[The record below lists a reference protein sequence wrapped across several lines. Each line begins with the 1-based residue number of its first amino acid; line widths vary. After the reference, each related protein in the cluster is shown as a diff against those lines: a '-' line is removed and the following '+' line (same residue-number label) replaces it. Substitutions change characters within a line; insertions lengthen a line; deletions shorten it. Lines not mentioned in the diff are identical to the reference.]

1 MFTEGLDESAIN
13 WIKQGS
19 EGKQQSCNTRSPLS
33 EKIDDRYSLPRSPL
47 ANYTPNSHVLPPL
60 KFHSGLLKPLH
71 TVALSIDSNEDDC
84 DFEYDDEE
92 IESESVASA
101 SDELTGHYSEEEE
114 EEEAL
119 GTKVF
124 DQGTNLCQ
132 IKGAG
137 LSNRHGST
145 LNRGILQENLR
156 IEVPGNTRRFTE
168 GSGQKAKN
176 LGIPIYLREKVQPHS
191 AYATPVGKLTDLG
204 TPSAPPIV
212 VDIGAD
218 EDNFEPAS
226 GLSTSG
232 GLTGTEHNSKQGF
245 SETPEETWY
254 GNGLGISEGLSR
266 TQDSDKINN
275 PKVAEEA
282 CYINNQV
289 LPETDNKGGD
299 KATVVETNALPQFQ
313 QGNSVGFP
321 SRYDTSQNGW
331 QVLLAYDACIRL
343 CLNAWARGC
352 VEAPEFLRDECQ
364 ILRSAFCLQTLL
376 LQPRSMQTTERIHKT
391 NGQTLP
397 LKVRKLVGKVRVEV
411 RKLRIIPKR
420 KLKSTDSMRGAISMQ
435 AGADYVRHV
444 SSLVKHGIHSL
455 KIHSSL
461 LTCEES
467 LRCLVLLKS
476 STEDSKFEPNS
487 AVTLVPGS
495 GDHHDFFP
503 ENQGDALLLEVQ
515 DMKKST
521 LGRTSIPVSA
531 VADNNSDKIR
541 WWPIYHD
548 DNECVGKVQLSI
560 NCTITSDETAQ
571 VKSGPIAETLAY
583 DLLLEASM
591 RAQQFCARRLRSEE
605 PWNWLLT
612 EFSEYY
618 GVTDTYTRLRYL
630 SYVMDVATPTKDCL
644 ELIHELLVPVMKAR
658 SDRSMTRQEKSLLL
672 DCETEIEGLLATVF
686 ENYKSLDESC
696 PTGLAD
702 MSAPIPETAAPALAP
717 AVQIYILLHDILAQD
732 AQMTLRNYIQTA
744 AAKRCRK
751 HMMETDDFLTV
762 NLDGF
767 VMDSVTI
774 STAYSKMKNLCSN
787 ISNEIQADIK
797 IHNQDILPSSIDLSS
812 ITASVYSTELC
823 KRLKNFLAAWPPS
836 SPSPHVNELL
846 IAAAD
851 FERNLDSWNLSS
863 VQGGVDS
870 RGLFH
875 SYIMVWIEDMQ
886 LHLLELCKA
895 EKVLWSGVVTNYSTS
910 PFAEEMFEKTKQ
922 MLTEYEVVI
931 NRWPQYT
938 IILENAVANVERAII
953 KAMEKQYNEILTPLK
968 DSIPKKLG
976 MQVQKLAR
984 RQSTTLYSIPNQL
997 GTFLN
1002 TIKRIL
1008 DVLHCKLEDILKS
1021 WASYLPATA
1030 NGEKKSNFG
1039 EQLNGVTVLLRTKY
1053 KNYMQ
1058 AIIVKLANNTQ
1069 SNRCTRLQRMLEE
1082 TKETDGEAEIR
1093 ERLQMLNSQLSDTI
1107 SNLQE
1112 VFTSAIFVA
1121 ICRGYWDKM
1130 GQIILK
1136 FLEGRKENRV
1146 WYSGSYHALGVLDDI
1161 FASQMQRLQGNAL
1174 QDKDIEP
1181 PRSIVEARAIL
1192 CRDTSNCPDSSN
1204 YLYF

>member
-19 EGKQQSCNTRSPLS
+19 EVKQSCSSNTRSPLS
-33 EKIDDRYSLPRSPL
+33 EKLDDRYPFPKSPL
-47 ANYTPNSHVLPPL
+47 ACYTPNSHVLPPL
-60 KFHSGLLKPLH
+60 KFHSGLLKPLN
-71 TVALSIDSNEDDC
+71 TVALSVDSNDDDC
-84 DFEYDDEE
+84 DFDYDDEE

-101 SDELTGHYSEEEE
+101 SEELNGHYSEEEE
-114 EEEAL
+114 EEEEEETL
-119 GTKVF
+119 T
-124 DQGTNLCQ
+124 TNSCQ
-132 IKGAG
+132 IKGVG
-137 LSNRHGST
+137 MSNRNGST
-145 LNRGILQENLR
+145 LNRGVLQGNLR
-156 IEVPGNTRRFTE
+156 IEVPGNARRFTE
-168 GSGQKAKN
+168 GSGQKAQI
-176 LGIPIYLREKVQPHS
+176 LGIPSYLREKVQPHS
-191 AYATPVGKLTDLG
+191 TYATPVGKLIDLG

-212 VDIGAD
+212 DIGAD
-218 EDNFEPAS
+218 EANSELAS

-232 GLTGTEHNSKQGF
+232 GLAGTEHNSMKDF
-245 SETPEETWY
+245 SETPEESWY

-266 TQDSDKINN
+266 TQDSNRINIPN
-275 PKVAEEA
+275 VA
-282 CYINNQV
+282 QV
-289 LPETDNKGGD
+289 NSETESRGGD
-299 KATVVETNALPQFQ
+299 KASVIETNALPYSQ

-352 VEAPEFLRDECQ
+352 VEAPDFLRDECQ
-364 ILRSAFCLQTLL
+364 MLRNAFCLQKLL
-376 LQPRSMQTTERIHKT
+376 LQPRCMQTTVSIHKT

-411 RKLRIIPKR
+411 RKLRIVPKR
-420 KLKSTDSMRGAISMQ
+420 KLKSTDSMRGAISLH
-435 AGADYVRHV
+435 ARADYVRHV
-444 SSLVKHGIHSL
+444 SSLVKNGINSL

-467 LRCLVLLKS
+467 FRCLVLLKS
-476 STEDSKFEPNS
+476 STEDTKFEPNS
-487 AVTLVPGS
+487 AVTLIPGS

-531 VADNNSDKIR
+531 VADNNNDKIR

-560 NCTITSDETAQ
+560 NCTITTDETTQ

-591 RAQQFCARRLRSEE
+591 RAQQFCARSLRSGE

-612 EFSEYY
+612 EFSQYY

-644 ELIHELLVPVMKAR
+644 ELIHELLVPIMKSR

-717 AVQIYILLHDILAQD
+717 AVQIYTLLHDILAQD

-751 HMMETDDFLTV
+751 HMMETDEFLSI

-797 IHNQDILPSSIDLSS
+797 IHNQHILPSSIDLSS

-851 FERNLDSWNLSS
+851 FERNLDSWNISL

-1021 WASYLPATA
+1021 WASYLPA

-1058 AIIVKLANNTQ
+1058 AIIIKLASNTQ
-1069 SNRCTRLQRMLEE
+1069 SNRCTRLQRILEE

-1093 ERLQMLNSQLSDTI
+1093 EKLQMLNSQLSDSI

-1174 QDKDIEP
+1174 QEKDIEP

>member
-13 WIKQGS
+13 WIKQGT
-19 EGKQQSCNTRSPLS
+19 EVKQSCNARSPLS
-33 EKIDDRYSLPRSPL
+33 EKFDDRYLIPRSPL
-47 ANYTPNSHVLPPL
+47 ATYTPNSHILPPL
-60 KFHSGLLKPLH
+60 KFHSGLLKPH
-71 TVALSIDSNEDDC
+71 NTVKTLSIDSNEDDYDY
-84 DFEYDDEE
+84 DFDGD
-92 IESESVASA
+92 ESESVASA
-101 SDELTGHYSEEEE
+101 SDELDGHYSEQET
-114 EEEAL
+114 L
-119 GTKVF
+119 S
-124 DQGTNLCQ
+124 TNGCEV
-132 IKGAG
+132 KGVG

-156 IEVPGNTRRFTE
+156 IEVPENGIRRFNE
-168 GSGQKAKN
+168 QEFMGSEHKATP
-176 LGIPIYLREKVQPHS
+176 LSSVPSYLRDKVQPHS
-191 AYATPVGKLTDLG
+191 AYATPVGRLNDLG
-204 TPSAPPIV
+204 TPSAPPIL
-212 VDIGAD
+212 DIGAD
-218 EDNFEPAS
+218 EENSEQESGS

-232 GLTGTEHNSKQGF
+232 GFSGTEHNNKKHIQ
-245 SETPEETWY
+245 ETPEEAWY
-254 GNGLGISEGLSR
+254 T
-266 TQDSDKINN
+266 TQDSNKKNI
-275 PKVAEEA
+275 PEEA
-282 CYINNQV
+282 CHRSEQI
-289 LPETDNKGGD
+289 LSETESRGED
-299 KATVVETNALPQFQ
+299 KTTFVETNTVLSFK

-364 ILRSAFCLQTLL
+364 LLRSAFCLQKLL
-376 LQPRSMQTTERIHKT
+376 LQPRGMQTTERIN

-420 KLKSTDSMRGAISMQ
+420 KLKSTNSMRGAISMQ
-435 AGADYVRHV
+435 AGAEYVRHV
-444 SSLVKHGIHSL
+444 SSLVKNGINSL
-455 KIHSSL
+455 KIHSFL
-461 LTCEES
+461 LTSEES

-476 STEDSKFEPNS
+476 SMEDTKFEPNS
-487 AVTLVPGS
+487 AVMLQPGS

-515 DMKKST
+515 DMKRST
-521 LGRTSIPVSA
+521 LGRTSIPISA
-531 VADNNSDKIR
+531 VTDSNNDKIR

-560 NCTITSDETAQ
+560 NCTLTTDETTQ

-591 RAQQFCARRLRSEE
+591 RAQQFSTRSLRSEG

-618 GVTDTYTRLRYL
+618 GVSDTYTKLRYL

-658 SDRSMTRQEKSLLL
+658 SDKSLTRQEKSLLL
-672 DCETEIEGLLATVF
+672 DCETEVGSLLATVF
-686 ENYKSLDESC
+686 ENYKSLDENCS
-696 PTGLAD
+696 TGLAD
-702 MSAPIPETAAPALAP
+702 ISAPVAETAAPALAP
-717 AVQIYILLHDILAQD
+717 AVQVYTLLHDILAQD
-732 AQMTLRNYIQTA
+732 AQMTLRNYIQIA

-751 HMMETDDFLTV
+751 HMVETDEFLST

-774 STAYSKMKNLCSN
+774 TTAYSKMKNLCSR

-797 IHNQDILPSSIDLSS
+797 IHNQHILPSSIDLTS

-836 SPSPHVNELL
+836 SPSLHVNELL

-851 FERNLDSWNLSS
+851 FERNLDSWNISR

-895 EKVLWSGVVTNYSTS
+895 EKVLWSGVITNYSTS

-938 IILENAVANVERAII
+938 VILENAVANVERAII
-953 KAMEKQYNEILTPLK
+953 KAIEKQYNDILTPLK

-1008 DVLHCKLEDILKS
+1008 DVLHCQLEDILKS
-1021 WASYLPATA
+1021 WASYLPA
-1030 NGEKKSNFG
+1030 NGEKKSTFG

-1058 AIIVKLANNTQ
+1058 AIIIKLATNMQ
-1069 SNRCTRLQRMLEE
+1069 ANRCTRLQRILEE
-1082 TKETDGEAEIR
+1082 TKEADGEAEIR
-1093 ERLQMLNSQLSDTI
+1093 ERMQLLNSQLSDSI
-1107 SNLQE
+1107 SNLKE
-1112 VFTSAIFVA
+1112 VFTSGIFVA
-1121 ICRGYWDKM
+1121 ICRGFWDKM

-1146 WYSGSYHALGVLDDI
+1146 WYSGFYHALGILDDI

-1174 QDKDIEP
+1174 QEKDIEP

-1192 CRDTSNCPDSSN
+1192 FRVTSNCPDSSN

>member
-19 EGKQQSCNTRSPLS
+19 EVKQSCSSSNTRSPLS
-33 EKIDDRYSLPRSPL
+33 EKLDDRYPISRSPL
-47 ANYTPNSHVLPPL
+47 ACYTPNSHVLPPL
-60 KFHSGLLKPLH
+60 KFHSGLLKPLN
-71 TVALSIDSNEDDC
+71 TVALSVDSNDDDC
-84 DFEYDDEE
+84 DFDYDDEE

-101 SDELTGHYSEEEE
+101 SEELNGHYSEEEE
-114 EEEAL
+114 EAL
-119 GTKVF
+119 S
-124 DQGTNLCQ
+124 TNSCQ
-132 IKGAG
+132 IKRAG
-137 LSNRHGST
+137 LSNRNGST
-145 LNRGILQENLR
+145 INRGVLQGNLR
-156 IEVPGNTRRFTE
+156 IEVPVNARRFTE
-168 GSGQKAKN
+168 GSGQKAQI
-176 LGIPIYLREKVQPHS
+176 LGIPSYLREKVQPHS
-191 AYATPVGKLTDLG
+191 AYATPVGKLVDLG
-204 TPSAPPIV
+204 TPSAPPIM
-212 VDIGAD
+212 DIGAD
-218 EDNFEPAS
+218 EAHSELAS

-232 GLTGTEHNSKQGF
+232 ELAGTEQNSMKAF
-245 SETPEETWY
+245 SETPEESWY
-254 GNGLGISEGLSR
+254 GNGLGISEGLSS
-266 TQDSDKINN
+266 TQDSNRINIPN
-275 PKVAEEA
+275 VA
-282 CYINNQV
+282 QV
-289 LPETDNKGGD
+289 LPETESRGGD
-299 KATVVETNALPQFQ
+299 KASVIETNALPYSQ

-364 ILRSAFCLQTLL
+364 MLRNAFCLQKLL
-376 LQPRSMQTTERIHKT
+376 LQPRCMQTTVSIHKT

-397 LKVRKLVGKVRVEV
+397 LKVRKIVGKVRVEV
-411 RKLRIIPKR
+411 RKLRIVPKR
-420 KLKSTDSMRGAISMQ
+420 KLKSTDSMRGAISLH

-444 SSLVKHGIHSL
+444 SSLVKNGINSL
-455 KIHSSL
+455 KIHSTL

-467 LRCLVLLKS
+467 FRCLVLLKS
-476 STEDSKFEPNS
+476 STEDTKFEPNS
-487 AVTLVPGS
+487 AVTLIPGS

-531 VADNNSDKIR
+531 VADNNNDKIR

-560 NCTITSDETAQ
+560 NCTITTDETTQ

-591 RAQQFCARRLRSEE
+591 RAQQFCARSLRSGE

-702 MSAPIPETAAPALAP
+702 MSAPFPETAAPALAP
-717 AVQIYILLHDILAQD
+717 AVQIYTLLHDILAQD

-751 HMMETDDFLTV
+751 HMMETDDFLSI

-797 IHNQDILPSSIDLSS
+797 IHNQHILPSSIDLSS

-851 FERNLDSWNLSS
+851 FERNLDSWNLSL

-1021 WASYLPATA
+1021 WASYLPA

-1058 AIIVKLANNTQ
+1058 AIIIKLASNTQ
-1069 SNRCTRLQRMLEE
+1069 SNRCTRLQRILEE

-1093 ERLQMLNSQLSDTI
+1093 EKLQMLNSQLSDSI

-1174 QDKDIEP
+1174 QEKDIEP

>member
-19 EGKQQSCNTRSPLS
+19 EVKQPCSSSNTRSPLS
-33 EKIDDRYSLPRSPL
+33 EKLDDRYPISRSPL
-47 ANYTPNSHVLPPL
+47 ACYTPNSHVLPPL
-60 KFHSGLLKPLH
+60 KFHSGLLKPH
-71 TVALSIDSNEDDC
+71 NTVALSVDSNDDDC
-84 DFEYDDEE
+84 DFDYDDEE

-101 SDELTGHYSEEEE
+101 SEELNGHYSEEEE
-114 EEEAL
+114 EAL
-119 GTKVF
+119 S
-124 DQGTNLCQ
+124 TNSCQ
-132 IKGAG
+132 IKRAG
-137 LSNRHGST
+137 LSNQNGST
-145 LNRGILQENLR
+145 INRGVLQGNLR
-156 IEVPGNTRRFTE
+156 IEVPVNARRFTE
-168 GSGQKAKN
+168 GSGQKAQI
-176 LGIPIYLREKVQPHS
+176 LGIPSYLRENVQPHS
-191 AYATPVGKLTDLG
+191 AYATPVGKLVDLG
-204 TPSAPPIV
+204 TPSAPPIM
-212 VDIGAD
+212 DIGAD
-218 EDNFEPAS
+218 EAHSELAS

-232 GLTGTEHNSKQGF
+232 ELAGTEHNSMKAF
-245 SETPEETWY
+245 SETPEESWY

-266 TQDSDKINN
+266 TQDSNRINIPN
-275 PKVAEEA
+275 VA
-282 CYINNQV
+282 QV
-289 LPETDNKGGD
+289 LPETESKGGD
-299 KATVVETNALPQFQ
+299 KASVIETNALPYSQ

-364 ILRSAFCLQTLL
+364 MLRNAFCLQKLL
-376 LQPRSMQTTERIHKT
+376 LQPRCMQTTVSIHKT

-397 LKVRKLVGKVRVEV
+397 LKVRKIVGKVRVEV
-411 RKLRIIPKR
+411 RKLRIVPKR
-420 KLKSTDSMRGAISMQ
+420 KLKSTDSMRGAISLH

-444 SSLVKHGIHSL
+444 SSLVKNGINSL
-455 KIHSSL
+455 KIHSTL

-467 LRCLVLLKS
+467 FRCLVLLKS
-476 STEDSKFEPNS
+476 STEDTKFEPNS
-487 AVTLVPGS
+487 AVTLIPGS

-531 VADNNSDKIR
+531 VADNNNDKIR

-560 NCTITSDETAQ
+560 NCTITTDETTQ

-591 RAQQFCARRLRSEE
+591 RAQQFCARSLRSGE

-702 MSAPIPETAAPALAP
+702 MSAPLPETAAPALAP
-717 AVQIYILLHDILAQD
+717 AVQIYTLLHDILAQD

-751 HMMETDDFLTV
+751 HMMETDDFLSI

-797 IHNQDILPSSIDLSS
+797 IHNQHILPSSIDLSS

-851 FERNLDSWNLSS
+851 FERNLDSWNLSL

-1008 DVLHCKLEDILKS
+1008 DVLHCKLEDVLKS
-1021 WASYLPATA
+1021 WASYLPA

-1058 AIIVKLANNTQ
+1058 AIIIKLASNTQ
-1069 SNRCTRLQRMLEE
+1069 SNRCTRLQRILEE

-1093 ERLQMLNSQLSDTI
+1093 EKLQMLNSQLSDSI

-1112 VFTSAIFVA
+1112 VFTSAIFIA

-1174 QDKDIEP
+1174 QEKDIEP

>member
-19 EGKQQSCNTRSPLS
+19 EVKQSCSNNTRSPLS
-33 EKIDDRYSLPRSPL
+33 EKLDDRYPIPRSPL
-47 ANYTPNSHVLPPL
+47 ACYTPNSHVLPPL
-60 KFHSGLLKPLH
+60 KFHSGLLKPLN
-71 TVALSIDSNEDDC
+71 TVALSVDSNDDDC
-84 DFEYDDEE
+84 DFDYDDEE

-101 SDELTGHYSEEEE
+101 SEELNGHYSEEEE
-114 EEEAL
+114 EEAL
-119 GTKVF
+119 S
-124 DQGTNLCQ
+124 TNSCQ

-137 LSNRHGST
+137 MSNRNGST
-145 LNRGILQENLR
+145 INRGVLQGNLR
-156 IEVPGNTRRFTE
+156 IEVPGNARRFTE
-168 GSGQKAKN
+168 GSGQKAQI
-176 LGIPIYLREKVQPHS
+176 LGIPGYLREKVQPHS
-191 AYATPVGKLTDLG
+191 AYATPVGKLIDLG

-212 VDIGAD
+212 DIGAD
-218 EDNFEPAS
+218 EANSELAS

-232 GLTGTEHNSKQGF
+232 GLAGTEHNSMKAF
-245 SETPEETWY
+245 SETPEESWY

-266 TQDSDKINN
+266 TQDSNRINIPN
-275 PKVAEEA
+275 VAQ
-282 CYINNQV
+282 I
-289 LPETDNKGGD
+289 LSETESRGGD
-299 KATVVETNALPQFQ
+299 KASVIETNALPYSQ

-364 ILRSAFCLQTLL
+364 MLRNAFCLQKLL
-376 LQPRSMQTTERIHKT
+376 LQPRCMQTTVSIHKT

-411 RKLRIIPKR
+411 RKLRIVPKR
-420 KLKSTDSMRGAISMQ
+420 KLKSTDSMRGAISLH

-444 SSLVKHGIHSL
+444 SLLVKNGINSL

-467 LRCLVLLKS
+467 FRCLVLLKS
-476 STEDSKFEPNS
+476 STEDTKFEPNS
-487 AVTLVPGS
+487 AVTLIPGS

-531 VADNNSDKIR
+531 VADNNNDKIR

-560 NCTITSDETAQ
+560 NCTITTDETTQ

-591 RAQQFCARRLRSEE
+591 RAQQFCARSLRSGE

-717 AVQIYILLHDILAQD
+717 TVQIYTLLHDILAQD

-751 HMMETDDFLTV
+751 HMMETDDFLSI

-797 IHNQDILPSSIDLSS
+797 IHNQHILPSSIDLSS

-851 FERNLDSWNLSS
+851 FERNLDSWNISL

-1021 WASYLPATA
+1021 WASYLPA

-1058 AIIVKLANNTQ
+1058 AIIIKLASNTQ
-1069 SNRCTRLQRMLEE
+1069 SNRCTRLQRILEE

-1093 ERLQMLNSQLSDTI
+1093 EKLQMLNSQLSDSI

-1174 QDKDIEP
+1174 QEKDIEP

>member
-19 EGKQQSCNTRSPLS
+19 EVKQSCSSSNTRSPLS
-33 EKIDDRYSLPRSPL
+33 EKLDDRYPISRSPL
-47 ANYTPNSHVLPPL
+47 ACYTPNSHVLPPL
-60 KFHSGLLKPLH
+60 KFHS
-71 TVALSIDSNEDDC
+71 AS
-84 DFEYDDEE
+84 EE
-92 IESESVASA
+92 
-101 SDELTGHYSEEEE
+101 LNGHYTEE

-119 GTKVF
+119 S
-124 DQGTNLCQ
+124 TNSCQ
-132 IKGAG
+132 IERAG
-137 LSNRHGST
+137 LSNRNGST
-145 LNRGILQENLR
+145 INRGVLQGNLR
-156 IEVPGNTRRFTE
+156 IEVP
-168 GSGQKAKN
+168 
-176 LGIPIYLREKVQPHS
+176 
-191 AYATPVGKLTDLG
+191 ATPVGKLVDLG
-204 TPSAPPIV
+204 TPSAPPIM
-212 VDIGAD
+212 DIGAD
-218 EDNFEPAS
+218 EAHSELAS

-232 GLTGTEHNSKQGF
+232 ELAGTEHNSMKAF
-245 SETPEETWY
+245 SETPEESWY
-254 GNGLGISEGLSR
+254 RNGLGISEGLSG
-266 TQDSDKINN
+266 TQDSNRINIPN
-275 PKVAEEA
+275 VA
-282 CYINNQV
+282 QV
-289 LPETDNKGGD
+289 LPETESRGGD
-299 KATVVETNALPQFQ
+299 KASVIETNALPYSQ

-364 ILRSAFCLQTLL
+364 MLRNAFCLQKLL
-376 LQPRSMQTTERIHKT
+376 LQPRCMQTTVSIHKT

-397 LKVRKLVGKVRVEV
+397 LKVRKIVGKVRVEV
-411 RKLRIIPKR
+411 RKLRIVPKR
-420 KLKSTDSMRGAISMQ
+420 KLKSTNSMRGAISLH

-444 SSLVKHGIHSL
+444 SSLVKNGINSL
-455 KIHSSL
+455 KIHSTL

-467 LRCLVLLKS
+467 FRCLVLLKS
-476 STEDSKFEPNS
+476 STEDTKFEPNS
-487 AVTLVPGS
+487 AVTLIPGS
-495 GDHHDFFP
+495 GDHHDLRALIKICKKRKMGHPLKYAYDDLARRSDRDVEILISPYKITHASIFSFP

-531 VADNNSDKIR
+531 VADNNNDKIR

-548 DNECVGKVQLSI
+548 DNECVG
-560 NCTITSDETAQ
+560 
-571 VKSGPIAETLAY
+571 KSGPIAETLAY

-591 RAQQFCARRLRSEE
+591 RAQQFCARSLRSGE

-630 SYVMDVATPTKDCL
+630 SYIMDVATPTKDCL

-702 MSAPIPETAAPALAP
+702 MSAPLPDTAAPALAP
-717 AVQIYILLHDILAQD
+717 AVQIYTLLHDILAQD

-751 HMMETDDFLTV
+751 HMMETDDFLSI

-797 IHNQDILPSSIDLSS
+797 IHNQHILPSSIDLSS

-851 FERNLDSWNLSS
+851 FERNLDSWNLSL

-976 MQVQKLAR
+976 MQ
-984 RQSTTLYSIPNQL
+984 L

-1008 DVLHCKLEDILKS
+1008 DVLHCKLEDVLKS
-1021 WASYLPATA
+1021 WASYLPA

-1058 AIIVKLANNTQ
+1058 AIIIKLASNTQ
-1069 SNRCTRLQRMLEE
+1069 SNRCTRLQRILEE

-1093 ERLQMLNSQLSDTI
+1093 EKLQMLNSQLSDSI

-1112 VFTSAIFVA
+1112 VFTSAIFIA

-1174 QDKDIEP
+1174 QEKDIEP

-1192 CRDTSNCPDSSN
+1192 CRDTSNYYRDRLSGLSLVKDSFSISPFCGVS
-1204 YLYF
+1204 LFLSFSGV

>member
-19 EGKQQSCNTRSPLS
+19 EVKQSSSNTRSPLS
-33 EKIDDRYSLPRSPL
+33 EKLDDKYPMPRSPL
-47 ANYTPNSHVLPPL
+47 ATYTPNSHVLPPL
-60 KFHSGLLKPLH
+60 KFHSGLLKPH
-71 TVALSIDSNEDDC
+71 NTVTTLSIDSNEDDF
-84 DFEYDDEE
+84 DYDYDDEE

-101 SDELTGHYSEEEE
+101 SYSEEE
-114 EEEAL
+114 
-119 GTKVF
+119 VS
-124 DQGTNLCQ
+124 GTNACH
-132 IKGAG
+132 IEVATG
-137 LSNRHGST
+137 LRNRNAST
-145 LNRGILQENLR
+145 LNRGILQENLQ
-156 IEVPGNTRRFTE
+156 IEVP
-168 GSGQKAKN
+168 GSGQKAKIF
-176 LGIPIYLREKVQPHS
+176 GVHSYLRDKVQPHS
-191 AYATPVGKLTDLG
+191 AYATPVGKLIDLG
-204 TPSAPPIV
+204 TPSAPPIMDIEAD
-212 VDIGAD
+212 VDNS
-218 EDNFEPAS
+218 ELAS
-226 GLSTSG
+226 GLNTSG
-232 GLTGTEHNSKQGF
+232 GLTGTEHNNKTVF
-245 SETPEETWY
+245 SETPEEAWY
-254 GNGLGISEGLSR
+254 GNELGIPEGLSR
-266 TQDSDKINN
+266 TQDSNKINI
-275 PKVAEEA
+275 PEAAEEA
-282 CYINNQV
+282 CYANKQV
-289 LPETDNKGGD
+289 LSETESRGGD
-299 KATVVETNALPQFQ
+299 KATVAETNAVPCFQ

-331 QVLLAYDACIRL
+331 QVLLAYDACIRV

-364 ILRSAFCLQTLL
+364 MLRSAFCLQKLL
-376 LQPRSMQTTERIHKT
+376 LQPRCMQTNERIHKT

-397 LKVRKLVGKVRVEV
+397 LKYMMLDTVSKPIMMLDTVSKPIAV

-420 KLKSTDSMRGAISMQ
+420 KFKSTDSMRGAINMQ
-435 AGADYVRHV
+435 AGAEYVRHV
-444 SSLVKHGIHSL
+444 SSLVKHGINSL
-455 KIHSSL
+455 KIHSHL
-461 LTCEES
+461 LTSEES

-476 STEDSKFEPNS
+476 SIEDTKFELNS
-487 AVTLVPGS
+487 AVMLLPGS

-503 ENQGDALLLEVQ
+503 ENQGDALLVEVQ

-531 VADNNSDKIR
+531 VADNNS
-541 WWPIYHD
+541 
-548 DNECVGKVQLSI
+548 
-560 NCTITSDETAQ
+560 
-571 VKSGPIAETLAY
+571 GPIAETLAY

-591 RAQQFCARRLRSEE
+591 RAQQFRARSLRSEE

-618 GVTDTYTRLRYL
+618 GVTDTYAKLRYL
-630 SYVMDVATPTKDCL
+630 SYVIDVATPTKDCL
-644 ELIHELLVPVMKAR
+644 ELIYELLVPVMKAR
-658 SDRSMTRQEKSLLL
+658 SDKSMTRQEKSLLL
-672 DCETEIEGLLATVF
+672 DCETEVESLLATVF

-702 MSAPIPETAAPALAP
+702 MSAPIPETAAPALSS
-717 AVQIYILLHDILAQD
+717 AVQIYTLLHDILAQD

-751 HMMETDDFLTV
+751 HMIETDDFLST

-797 IHNQDILPSSIDLSS
+797 IHNQHILP
-812 ITASVYSTELC
+812 
-823 KRLKNFLAAWPPS
+823 
-836 SPSPHVNELL
+836 
-846 IAAAD
+846 
-851 FERNLDSWNLSS
+851 SS

-875 SYIMVWIEDMQ
+875 SYIMVWIDDMQ

-895 EKVLWSGVVTNYSTS
+895 EK
-910 PFAEEMFEKTKQ
+910 
-922 MLTEYEVVI
+922 
-931 NRWPQYT
+931 
-938 IILENAVANVERAII
+938 AVANVERAII

-984 RQSTTLYSIPNQL
+984 RQSTTLYGIPNHL

-1008 DVLHCKLEDILKS
+1008 DLLHSKLEDILKS
-1021 WASYLPATA
+1021 WASYLPV

-1058 AIIVKLANNTQ
+1058 AIIIKLANNMQ
-1069 SNRCTRLQRMLEE
+1069 SNRCTRLQRILEE

-1093 ERLQMLNSQLSDTI
+1093 ERMQMLNSQLSDSI

-1121 ICRGYWDKM
+1121 ICRGFWDKM

-1174 QDKDIEP
+1174 QEKDIDP

-1192 CRDTSNCPDSSN
+1192 CRDTTNCPDSSN

>member
-19 EGKQQSCNTRSPLS
+19 EVKQSCNTRSPLS
-33 EKIDDRYSLPRSPL
+33 EKFDDDKYPIPRSPL
-47 ANYTPNSHVLPPL
+47 ASYMPNSHVLPPL
-60 KFHSGLLKPLH
+60 KFHSGLLKPLN
-71 TVALSIDSNEDDC
+71 TVALSVDSNEDDC
-84 DFEYDDEE
+84 DFDYDDEE

-101 SDELTGHYSEEEE
+101 SNEFDDGHYSEEEE
-114 EEEAL
+114 AM
-119 GTKVF
+119 GTKIF
-124 DQGTNLCQ
+124 DQSTNLCQ
-132 IKGAG
+132 VKGAG

-145 LNRGILQENLR
+145 LNRGILKEKLR
-156 IEVPGNTRRFTE
+156 IEVPGNARRFTDLGFQ
-168 GSGQKAKN
+168 GSGQRAKN
-176 LGIPIYLREKVQPHS
+176 LGVLSQLHEQVQSHS
-191 AYATPVGKLTDLG
+191 AYGTPVGKLVDLG

-212 VDIGAD
+212 DIGAD
-218 EDNFEPAS
+218 EDNSELAS

-232 GLTGTEHNSKQGF
+232 GLTGNEHNSNKGF
-245 SETPEETWY
+245 SETPEEAWC
-254 GNGLGISEGLSR
+254 GNGLGLSEGLSR
-266 TQDSDKINN
+266 TQDSNKITI
-275 PKVAEEA
+275 PKVSEDAS
-282 CYINNQV
+282 YINRKV
-289 LPETDNKGGD
+289 LSETESRGGA
-299 KATVVETNALPQFQ
+299 KETTVETNALPYFQ

-364 ILRSAFCLQTLL
+364 MLRSAFCLQNLL
-376 LQPRSMQTTERIHKT
+376 LQPRCMQTTERIHKT

-397 LKVRKLVGKVRVEV
+397 LKVRKSVGKVRLEV

-435 AGADYVRHV
+435 AGAEYVRHV
-444 SSLVKHGIHSL
+444 SSLVKHGINSL

-467 LRCLVLLKS
+467 LRCLVFLKS
-476 STEDSKFEPNS
+476 STEDIKFEPNS

-503 ENQGDALLLEVQ
+503 ENQGDAFLLEIQ
-515 DMKKST
+515 DMKKTT

-531 VADNNSDKIR
+531 MADNNNDKIR

-548 DNECVGKVQLSI
+548 ENECVGKVQLSI
-560 NCTITSDETAQ
+560 TCTTTTDETTQ

-591 RAQQFCARRLRSEE
+591 RAQQFCTRSLRSTE

-618 GVTDTYTRLRYL
+618 GVTDTYTKLRYL

-696 PTGLAD
+696 LTGLAD

-717 AVQIYILLHDILAQD
+717 AVQIYTLLHDILAQD
-732 AQMTLRNYIQTA
+732 AQMTFRNYIQTA

-751 HMMETDDFLTV
+751 HMMETDDFLSV

-851 FERNLDSWNLSS
+851 FERNLDSWNISS
-863 VQGGVDS
+863 VQDGVDS

-875 SYIMVWIEDMQ
+875 SYIMIWIEDMQ

-938 IILENAVANVERAII
+938 VILENAVANVERAII

-1021 WASYLPATA
+1021 WASYLPA

-1058 AIIVKLANNTQ
+1058 AIIIKLASNTQ
-1069 SNRCTRLQRMLEE
+1069 SNRCTRLQRILEE

-1093 ERLQMLNSQLSDTI
+1093 ERLQLLNSQLSDSI
-1107 SNLQE
+1107 SKLQE

-1174 QDKDIEP
+1174 LEKDIEP

>member
-19 EGKQQSCNTRSPLS
+19 EVKQSCTNTRSPLS
-33 EKIDDRYSLPRSPL
+33 EKIDDICPIPKSPL
-47 ANYTPNSHVLPPL
+47 ATYTPNSHTLPPL
-60 KFHSGLLKPLH
+60 KFHSGLLKPH
-71 TVALSIDSNEDDC
+71 NTVTTLSIDSNEDDF
-84 DFEYDDEE
+84 DYDYDDEE
-92 IESESVASA
+92 IESECVSSA
-101 SDELTGHYSEEEE
+101 LDELDVHHYSEEEE
-114 EEEAL
+114 VL
-119 GTKVF
+119 GTNV
-124 DQGTNLCQ
+124 CQ
-132 IKGAG
+132 IKGATG
-137 LSNRHGST
+137 LSNRNGST
-145 LNRGILQENLR
+145 LNRGILQESLR
-156 IEVPGNTRRFTE
+156 IEVPQNF
-168 GSGQKAKN
+168 GQKAKIF
-176 LGIPIYLREKVQPHS
+176 GAHSYLRDKVQPHS
-191 AYATPVGKLTDLG
+191 AYATPVGRLNDLG

-212 VDIGAD
+212 DIGAD
-218 EDNFEPAS
+218 EDNSELAS
-226 GLSTSG
+226 GLSTCG
-232 GLTGTEHNSKQGF
+232 GLIGNEHNNKTGF
-245 SETPEETWY
+245 SETPEEACY
-254 GNGLGISEGLSR
+254 GNGIGISEGLSR
-266 TQDSDKINN
+266 TQDNKMINI
-275 PKVAEEA
+275 PEAADEA
-282 CYINNQV
+282 CYRNTQV
-289 LPETDNKGGD
+289 LSETGGD
-299 KATVVETNALPQFQ
+299 KATVAETNAVPCYQ

-364 ILRSAFCLQTLL
+364 MLRSAFCLQKLL
-376 LQPRSMQTTERIHKT
+376 LQPRCMQTTERTHKT

-397 LKVRKLVGKVRVEV
+397 LKVRKIVGKIRVEV

-435 AGADYVRHV
+435 AGAEYVRHV
-444 SSLVKHGIHSL
+444 SSLVKHGINSL
-455 KIHSSL
+455 KSHSYL
-461 LTCEES
+461 LTSEES
-467 LRCLVLLKS
+467 LRCLLLLKS
-476 STEDSKFEPNS
+476 SAEDTKFEPNS
-487 AVTLVPGS
+487 AVMLLPGS

-503 ENQGDALLLEVQ
+503 ENQGDALLIEVQ
-515 DMKKST
+515 DMKRST
-521 LGRTSIPVSA
+521 LGRTLIPVSA
-531 VADNNSDKIR
+531 VADNSNDKIR

-548 DNECVGKVQLSI
+548 DECVGKVQLSI
-560 NCTITSDETAQ
+560 NCTITTDETTQ

-591 RAQQFCARRLRSEE
+591 RAQQFRARSLRSEE

-618 GVTDTYTRLRYL
+618 GVTDTYTKLRYL

-644 ELIHELLVPVMKAR
+644 ELIHELLVPIMKAR
-658 SDRSMTRQEKSLLL
+658 NDRSMTRQEKSLLL
-672 DCETEIEGLLATVF
+672 DCETEVESLLASVF

-717 AVQIYILLHDILAQD
+717 AVQIYTLLHDILAQD

-751 HMMETDDFLTV
+751 HMIETDDFLST
-762 NLDGF
+762 NLEGF

-774 STAYSKMKNLCSN
+774 STAYAKMKNLCSN

-797 IHNQDILPSSIDLSS
+797 IHNQHILPSSIDLSS
-812 ITASVYSTELC
+812 ITASVYNTELC

-836 SPSPHVNELL
+836 CPSPHVNELL

-851 FERNLDSWNLSS
+851 FERNLDSWNISS
-863 VQGGVDS
+863 GQGGVDS

-938 IILENAVANVERAII
+938 VILENAVANVERAII
-953 KAMEKQYNEILTPLK
+953 KAMEKQYYEILTPLK

-984 RQSTTLYSIPNQL
+984 RHSTTLYSIPNHL

-1008 DVLHCKLEDILKS
+1008 DVLHCQLEDILKS
-1021 WASYLPATA
+1021 WASYLPA

-1058 AIIVKLANNTQ
+1058 AIIIKLAHNMQ
-1069 SNRCTRLQRMLEE
+1069 SNRCTRLQRILEE

-1093 ERLQMLNSQLSDTI
+1093 ERMQMLNSQLSDSI

-1121 ICRGYWDKM
+1121 ICRGFWDKM

-1174 QDKDIEP
+1174 QEKDIEP

-1192 CRDTSNCPDSSN
+1192 CRDNSNCADSSN

>member
-19 EGKQQSCNTRSPLS
+19 EIKQSCNTRSPLS
-33 EKIDDRYSLPRSPL
+33 EKIDDRFPIPRSPL
-47 ANYTPNSHVLPPL
+47 ACYTPNSHVLPPL
-60 KFHSGLLKPLH
+60 KFHSGLLKPLN
-71 TVALSIDSNEDDC
+71 TVALSVDSSEDDC
-84 DFEYDDEE
+84 DFDYDDEA
-92 IESESVASA
+92 IESESVSSA
-101 SDELTGHYSEEEE
+101 SEELNGHYSEVEEE
-114 EEEAL
+114 EL

-124 DQGTNLCQ
+124 DRGTNSCQ

-137 LSNRHGST
+137 LGNRNGSM

-156 IEVPGNTRRFTE
+156 IEVPGSGRRFTE
-168 GSGQKAKN
+168 GSGQKAKI
-176 LGIPIYLREKVQPHS
+176 LGIPSYMREQVQPHS

-212 VDIGAD
+212 DIGAD
-218 EDNFEPAS
+218 EDNSELAS
-226 GLSTSG
+226 GTSG
-232 GLTGTEHNSKQGF
+232 GLTGTEQNSKKGF
-245 SETPEETWY
+245 SETPEEAWY

-266 TQDSDKINN
+266 TQDIKINIPN
-275 PKVAEEA
+275 VAEEV
-282 CYINNQV
+282 CNRN
-289 LPETDNKGGD
+289 LSETESKGGD
-299 KATVVETNALPQFQ
+299 KANVVETNAVSYSQ

-321 SRYDTSQNGW
+321 IRYDTSQNGW
-331 QVLLAYDACIRL
+331 QVLLAYDACVRL

-364 ILRSAFCLQTLL
+364 MLRSAFCLQKLL
-376 LQPRSMQTTERIHKT
+376 LQPRCTQITDSINKT

-411 RKLRIIPKR
+411 RKLRIVPKR
-420 KLKSTDSMRGAISMQ
+420 KLKSTNSMRGAISMH

-444 SSLVKHGIHSL
+444 SSLVKNGINSL

-476 STEDSKFEPNS
+476 SAEDTKFEPNS
-487 AVTLVPGS
+487 AVMLIPGS
-495 GDHHDFFP
+495 GDHLDFFP

-515 DMKKST
+515 DMKKNT

-531 VADNNSDKIR
+531 MADNNNDKIR

-560 NCTITSDETAQ
+560 NCTITTDETTQ

-583 DLLLEASM
+583 DLVLEASM
-591 RAQQFCARRLRSEE
+591 RAQQFCTRSLRSKE

-702 MSAPIPETAAPALAP
+702 MSAPIPEMAGPALSP
-717 AVQIYILLHDILAQD
+717 AVQIYTLLHDILAQD

-751 HMMETDDFLTV
+751 HMIETDDFLSI

-787 ISNEIQADIK
+787 ISNEILADIK

-836 SPSPHVNELL
+836 SPSPQVNELL

-851 FERNLDSWNLSS
+851 FERNLDSWNISFE
-863 VQGGVDS
+863 QGGVDS

-875 SYIMVWIEDMQ
+875 NYIMVWVEDMQ
-886 LHLLELCKA
+886 LHLLDLCKA

-910 PFAEEMFEKTKQ
+910 PFAEEMFEKTRQ
-922 MLTEYEVVI
+922 LLTGYEVVI

-938 IILENAVANVERAII
+938 VILENAVANVERAII
-953 KAMEKQYNEILTPLK
+953 KAMEKQYSEILTPLK

-997 GTFLN
+997 GIFLN

-1021 WASYLPATA
+1021 WASYLPA

-1058 AIIVKLANNTQ
+1058 AIIIKLASNTQ
-1069 SNRCTRLQRMLEE
+1069 SNRCTRLQRILEE

-1093 ERLQMLNSQLSDTI
+1093 ERLQLLNSQLSDSI
-1107 SNLQE
+1107 NNLQE
-1112 VFTSAIFVA
+1112 VFISAIFVA

-1174 QDKDIEP
+1174 QEKDIEP

>member
-19 EGKQQSCNTRSPLS
+19 EVKQSCNTRSPLS
-33 EKIDDRYSLPRSPL
+33 EKLDDRYPIPRSPL
-47 ANYTPNSHVLPPL
+47 ACYTPNSHVLPPL
-60 KFHSGLLKPLH
+60 KFHSGLLKPLN
-71 TVALSIDSNEDDC
+71 TVALSVDSNEDDC
-84 DFEYDDEE
+84 NFDYDDEE

-101 SDELTGHYSEEEE
+101 SEELNVHYSEEEE
-114 EEEAL
+114 AI
-119 GTKVF
+119 
-124 DQGTNLCQ
+124 GTNSSQ
-132 IKGAG
+132 IKAAG
-137 LSNRHGST
+137 LSNRNGST

-156 IEVPGNTRRFTE
+156 IEVPGNARRFTE
-168 GSGQKAKN
+168 GSGQKAN
-176 LGIPIYLREKVQPHS
+176 ILGIPSYLREKVLPHS
-191 AYATPVGKLTDLG
+191 AYATPVGKLIDLG

-212 VDIGAD
+212 DIGAD
-218 EDNFEPAS
+218 EANSELAS

-232 GLTGTEHNSKQGF
+232 GLTETEHNYKEAF
-245 SETPEETWY
+245 SETPEEAWY
-254 GNGLGISEGLSR
+254 GNGLCISEGLSR
-266 TQDSDKINN
+266 TQDSNKINIPN
-275 PKVAEEA
+275 VA
-282 CYINNQV
+282 QV
-289 LPETDNKGGD
+289 LSETENRGGD
-299 KATVVETNALPQFQ
+299 KASDALPYSQ

-364 ILRSAFCLQTLL
+364 MLRSAFCLQKLL
-376 LQPRSMQTTERIHKT
+376 LQPRCMQTTERSHKT

-411 RKLRIIPKR
+411 RKLRIVPKR
-420 KLKSTDSMRGAISMQ
+420 KLKSTNSMRGAISMH

-444 SSLVKHGIHSL
+444 SSLVKNGINSL

-467 LRCLVLLKS
+467 LRCLVVLKS
-476 STEDSKFEPNS
+476 STEDTKFEPNS
-487 AVTLVPGS
+487 AVTLISGS

-515 DMKKST
+515 DMRKST

-531 VADNNSDKIR
+531 VADNNNDKIR

-560 NCTITSDETAQ
+560 NCTITTDETTQ

-591 RAQQFCARRLRSEE
+591 RAQQFCARSLRSEE

-696 PTGLAD
+696 PIGLAD
-702 MSAPIPETAAPALAP
+702 MSAPIPETAAPALVP
-717 AVQIYILLHDILAQD
+717 AVQIYTLLHDILAQD

-751 HMMETDDFLTV
+751 HMMETDDFLSI

-774 STAYSKMKNLCSN
+774 STAYSKMKNLCSH

-797 IHNQDILPSSIDLSS
+797 IHNQHILPSSIDLSS
-812 ITASVYSTELC
+812 ITASVYSTELY

-851 FERNLDSWNLSS
+851 FERNLDSWNISS

-938 IILENAVANVERAII
+938 VILENAVANVERAII

-1021 WASYLPATA
+1021 WASYLPA

-1053 KNYMQ
+1053 KNYIQ
-1058 AIIVKLANNTQ
+1058 AIIIKLANNTQ
-1069 SNRCTRLQRMLEE
+1069 SNRCTRLQRILEE

-1093 ERLQMLNSQLSDTI
+1093 ERLQMLNSQLSDSI

-1174 QDKDIEP
+1174 QEKDIEP

>member
-19 EGKQQSCNTRSPLS
+19 EVKQSCSSNTRSPLS
-33 EKIDDRYSLPRSPL
+33 EKLDDRYPIPRSPL
-47 ANYTPNSHVLPPL
+47 ACYTPNSHVLPPL
-60 KFHSGLLKPLH
+60 KFHSGLLKPLN
-71 TVALSIDSNEDDC
+71 TVALSVDSNDDDC
-84 DFEYDDEE
+84 DFDYDDEE

-101 SDELTGHYSEEEE
+101 SEELNGHYSEEEE
-114 EEEAL
+114 EEAL
-119 GTKVF
+119 S
-124 DQGTNLCQ
+124 TNSCQ

-137 LSNRHGST
+137 MSNRNGST
-145 LNRGILQENLR
+145 LNRGVLQGNLR
-156 IEVPGNTRRFTE
+156 IEVPGNARRFTE
-168 GSGQKAKN
+168 GSGQKAQI
-176 LGIPIYLREKVQPHS
+176 LGIPSCLREKVQPHS
-191 AYATPVGKLTDLG
+191 AYATPVGKLIDLG

-212 VDIGAD
+212 DIGAD
-218 EDNFEPAS
+218 EANSELAS

-232 GLTGTEHNSKQGF
+232 GLAGTAHNSMKAF
-245 SETPEETWY
+245 SETPEESWY

-266 TQDSDKINN
+266 TQDSNRINIPN
-275 PKVAEEA
+275 VA
-282 CYINNQV
+282 QV
-289 LPETDNKGGD
+289 LSETESRGGD
-299 KATVVETNALPQFQ
+299 KASVIETNALPYSQ

-364 ILRSAFCLQTLL
+364 MLRNAFCLQKLL
-376 LQPRSMQTTERIHKT
+376 LQPRCMQTTVSIHKT

-411 RKLRIIPKR
+411 RKLRIVPKR
-420 KLKSTDSMRGAISMQ
+420 KLKSTDSMRGAISLH

-444 SSLVKHGIHSL
+444 SLLVKNGINSL

-467 LRCLVLLKS
+467 FRCLVLLKS
-476 STEDSKFEPNS
+476 STEDTKFEPNS
-487 AVTLVPGS
+487 AVTLIPGS

-531 VADNNSDKIR
+531 VADNNNDKIR

-560 NCTITSDETAQ
+560 NCTITTDETTQ

-591 RAQQFCARRLRSEE
+591 RAQQFCARSLRSGE

-717 AVQIYILLHDILAQD
+717 TVQIYTLLHDILAQD

-751 HMMETDDFLTV
+751 HMMETDDFLSI

-797 IHNQDILPSSIDLSS
+797 IHNQHILPSSIDLSS

-851 FERNLDSWNLSS
+851 FERNLDSWNISL

-1021 WASYLPATA
+1021 WASYLPA

-1058 AIIVKLANNTQ
+1058 AIIIKLASNTQ
-1069 SNRCTRLQRMLEE
+1069 SNRCTRLQRILEE

-1093 ERLQMLNSQLSDTI
+1093 EKLQMLNSQLSDSI

-1174 QDKDIEP
+1174 QEKDIEP